1 MLVLYSAFWLFILG
15 SWIIVLVVYLRWVV
29 VIDGDA
35 AGVGGTFT
43 WEYFGICTE
52 YTFGFV
58 GYWWGDI
65 DVGLFVILIVVLAG
79 CGVMFM

>member
-1 MLVLYSAFWLFILG
+1 MLVLYSTFWLFVLG
-15 SWIIVLVVYLRWVV
+15 TWIIVYWRWVV
-29 VIDGDA
+29 GIDGDA

-43 WEYFGICTE
+43 WEYFRICTE

-65 DVGLFVILIVVLAG
+65 DVGLFLVVVVAG
-79 CGVMFM
+79 CGVLFM